1 MLENSPIMRK
11 QSEGCAS
18 DSYIFCVIFLRHH
31 ASYTNCKVG
40 RFGVCYI
47 LFSSMLC
54 NIMFI
59 QDIGVSDT
67 MDCKEFQ
74 RMIPDFL
81 NDELDNYS
89 LELFLNHTDSCR
101 SCKEELTIQFLID
114 TGIQRLEDGST
125 FNLAGELQSTMND
138 AWIKLR
144 LRKRLL
150 KAAYFLQAMVVIELI
165 AAIALSIALR

>member
-1 MLENSPIMRK
+1 
-11 QSEGCAS
+11 
-18 DSYIFCVIFLRHH
+18 
-31 ASYTNCKVG
+31 
-40 RFGVCYI
+40 
-47 LFSSMLC
+47 MLC
-54 NIMFI
+54 DIMFI

-81 NDELDNYS
+81 GDELDNYS
-89 LELFLNHTDSCR
+89 LEACLNHIDSCKI
-101 SCKEELTIQFLID
+101 CKEELTIQFLIE

-125 FNLAGELQSTMND
+125 FNLSNELQSTMND
-138 AWIKLR
+138 AWTRLR

-150 KAAYFLQAMVVIELI
+150 KTAYFLQVMVVLEII

>member
-1 MLENSPIMRK
+1 
-11 QSEGCAS
+11 
-18 DSYIFCVIFLRHH
+18 
-31 ASYTNCKVG
+31 
-40 RFGVCYI
+40 
-47 LFSSMLC
+47 
-54 NIMFI
+54 MFI

-74 RMIPDFL
+74 RMIPGFL
-81 NDELDNYS
+81 SDELDNYS
-89 LELFLNHTDSCR
+89 LESFLNHMDTCR

-125 FNLAGELQSTMND
+125 FNLNGELQSTLND
-138 AWIKLR
+138 AWTRLR

-150 KAAYFLQAMVVIELI
+150 KTAYFLQAMVVLEII